1 MSKEQPPKQLD
12 LPTEHLTG
20 TGEHYIP
27 PKTRDSTERDRRHE
41 LPRGT
46 LLLEQQHAGIGVM
59 LATMQGIETP
69 TGRDYAVDMFAPSL
83 MNAAWYQYGRD
94 FEGMRRQVELE
105 SMIDDDGN
113 FLTQEQRIEKLLQ
126 RLTSLYEM
134 AGRTVLDHTERKTQ
148 IMRHRKLGRL
158 MGDTATTM
166 LSIGMDDIS
175 PAVELAQVRLE
186 VRDRSQRAIR
196 MGRTAEL
203 THGAYPSV
211 AQFANPDSDALV
223 AWRRD
228 ATNDAYRAMEAA
240 FEQTAA

>member
-1 MSKEQPPKQLD
+1 MSKEQTPKQLD

-20 TGEHYIP
+20 TGEHYVP

-41 LPRGT
+41 LPSGT

-59 LATMQGIETP
+59 LATMQGLESPGTAN
-69 TGRDYAVDMFAPSL
+69 YAIDMFAPSL

-105 SMIDDDGN
+105 SMIDDEGN
-113 FLTQEQRIEKLLQ
+113 FLTQEQRIEKLLE
-126 RLTSLYEM
+126 RLTALHEM
-134 AGRTVLDHTERKTQ
+134 AGRTVVDHKERKGQVT
-148 IMRHRKLGRL
+148 RHRKLGRA

-166 LSIGMDDIS
+166 LSIGMGDIS

-203 THGAYPSV
+203 TLGAYPSV

-223 AWRRD
+223 AWRRH
-228 ATNDAYRAMEAA
+228 ATDDAYQAMEAA
-240 FEQTAA
+240 LSQAA